1 MGGSVTHEG
10 RDFATL
16 RQYSRPMR
24 LPLLSLAFL
33 SLTVSFAAACSS
45 STETPATTPGND
57 SGTTQTDTGGGGGG
71 TTTFKTH
78 VILGDSIS
86 DKGGAGP
93 FFYDLLDQND
103 DAKYPDHTGK
113 DFKTI
118 YGADLAVQKTSRGGA
133 TAANLGGQ
141 IAALPAT
148 LTGPVLV
155 TITIGGNDVQAALPT
170 ILMGGDD
177 TSKRNDFEMYLEDAF
192 SELTKPD
199 RFGAGVQVKVLVAN
213 VYDPSDGTGNF
224 KFASG
229 TKCPGALQFWPAS
242 KPTAPLLDP
251 WEKVMTDVAAKHPG
265 VTVLNLREK
274 FQGHGVPATDT
285 WFFGDCIHPNAPGH
299 NEIRDLFFDAAKK
312 L

>member
-1 MGGSVTHEG
+1 
-10 RDFATL
+10 
-16 RQYSRPMR
+16 MR
-24 LPLLSLAFL
+24 LSLLSLAF
-33 SLTVSFAAACSS
+33 VSFTFSVACSS
-45 STETPATTPGND
+45 STDAPAAGGPSND
-57 SGTTQTDTGGGGGG
+57 SGTIGATDTGSGGGG
-71 TTTFKTH
+71 TTAFKTH

-86 DKGGAGP
+86 DRGGQGP

-103 DAKYPDHTGK
+103 DTKYPDHAGK

-118 YGADLAVQKTSRGGA
+118 YGADLVVQKTSKAGA
-133 TAANLGGQ
+133 TSANLGGQ
-141 IAALPAT
+141 IAALPST

-155 TITIGGNDVQAALPT
+155 TITIGGNDVQAALPAL
-170 ILMGGDD
+170 LMGGDD
-177 TSKRNDFEMYLEDAF
+177 TAKRADFAMYLEEAF

-242 KPTAPLLDP
+242 KPTAPLLDN
-251 WEKVMTDVAAKHPG
+251 WEKVMTDTAAKHPG
-265 VTVLNLREK
+265 ITVLDLRAK
-274 FQGHGVPATDT
+274 FNGHGVPAGET
-285 WFFGDCIHPNAPGH
+285 WFYSDCIHPNSPGH
-299 NEIRDLFFDAAKK
+299 NEIRDLFFDAAKQ